1 MSMAWSDTDLELA
14 RLRGDASTDELA
26 GRVLGGQ
33 DPHAGDTRLGYN
45 HLLDLAD
52 RLLEEPELYLV
63 PTSSLRQGL
72 AGVDPAL
79 ADYFDP
85 RPVPAWVDEQL
96 LDQAGAV
103 WDEHSVA
110 IICALYA
117 ASLPNCYLMAKGIPT
132 LYATRKL
139 GEGRFIFQRIYETGL
154 MLDAAMRPDGLK
166 IVRDVPIGDLRQ
178 QLASEC
184 QRRQPYADWQWRGE
198 ALAPSAGNAKLEQA
212 TVAAAVRNQLQ
223 AAPRWA
229 WGAGVIATLKVR
241 FLHASMRYYLI
252 NPPPGRSTEPTT
264 SGEAL
269 LSSAGTAYDAKV
281 FGVPLN
287 QEDLAF
293 TLLSFGYVLPEALA
307 RWGIVLSPAER
318 EAFWHR
324 WRLIGHILGVEE
336 GLVPVDYAGAGV
348 LYRRI
353 LARQKG
359 PSPMGVELTGALM
372 GFLGSYLPPNLRRDL
387 PAMLIGSQ
395 LGDDAT
401 MLLPA
406 TQPAPPR
413 LLSVIYHWLVVPAL
427 KLVNRMRRT
436 ALADLP
442 IGIGWLNRIMHHAGQ
457 ALIDSWRDAYDRKPF
472 YVPDSV
478 AGGWHRLRGVDP
490 AYLDKLMH
498 WRSSLFMTCL
508 AGVAGMITGTLL
520 WIPAL
525 ILLPFSDGLSSFVF
539 GLGAMCWLAAIL
551 LLSLY
556 LPYLVTIR
564 PKRADNKAV
573 LHQPAAPAA
582 MARAP

>member
-1 MSMAWSDTDLELA
+1 MSVAWSDTDLELA
-14 RLRGDASTDELA
+14 RLRGDPVGDDLA
-26 GRVLGGQ
+26 ARVLGGA

-52 RLLEEPELYLV
+52 RLLEEPELFLV
-63 PTSSLRQGL
+63 PTSSLRQGM
-72 AGVDPAL
+72 AAVDPAL

-85 RPVPAWVDEQL
+85 KPLPAWVDEQL
-96 LDQAGAV
+96 LNQAGAV
-103 WDEHSVA
+103 WDQHAVA

-139 GEGRFIFQRIYETGL
+139 GEGRFVFQRIYETGL
-154 MLDAAMRPDGLK
+154 MLDAAMRADGLK
-166 IVRDVPIGDLRQ
+166 IVRDVPIGDLKQ
-178 QLASEC
+178 QLAAEC

-198 ALAPSAGNAKLEQA
+198 SLNPSAGNAKLEQA
-212 TVAAAVRNQLQ
+212 TVASAVRNQLQ
-223 AAPRWA
+223 VAPRWA

-241 FLHASMRYYLI
+241 FLHASMRYYLL
-252 NPPPGRSTEPTT
+252 NPPPARTTAPTT

-269 LSSAGTAYDAKV
+269 LSSAGTPYDPQV
-281 FGVPLN
+281 FGLPLN

-307 RWGIVLSPAER
+307 RWGIVLAPAER

-348 LYRRI
+348 LYQRI
-353 LARQKG
+353 LARQKAA
-359 PSPMGVELTGALM
+359 SPMGVELTSVLM
-372 GFLGSYLPPNLRRDL
+372 GFLGSYLPPNLRGTL
-387 PAMLIGSQ
+387 PAMLITSQ
-395 LGDDAT
+395 LGEDAKL
-401 MLLPA
+401 LLPT
-406 TQPAPPR
+406 TQAPPPR
-413 LLSVIYHWLVVPAL
+413 ALAVTYHWLVVPAL
-427 KLVNRMRRT
+427 KVVNRLRRT
-436 ALADLP
+436 VLADLP
-442 IGIGWLNRIMHHAGQ
+442 LGIGWLNRIMHHAGQ

-478 AGGWHRLRGVDP
+478 AGGWQRLRGVDP
-490 AYLDKLMH
+490 AYLERLMH
-498 WRSSLFMTCL
+498 WRSSLFLTCL

-525 ILLPFSDGLSSFVF
+525 LLWPLSDGLSSFVF
-539 GLGAMCWLAAIL
+539 GLGGMCWLIAVV

-556 LPYLVTIR
+556 MPYLVTTR
-564 PKRADNKAV
+564 PKRSDNKAV
-573 LHQPAAPAA
+573 LHQPAAPPAP
-582 MARAP
+582 ARAP